1 MHIAMSEQK
10 KGLPKPHKNLIHFAA
25 FGFGSGL
32 APKAPGTFGTVAG
45 MVIYL
50 LLLQDLSLV
59 SYLAML
65 LATTVLGIYL
75 CHKTALDLK
84 VHDHPGIVWD
94 EFVGYW
100 ITMLM
105 APPGLV
111 WLLLGFVFFR
121 FFDIVKPWPIS
132 WLDRQVGGGF
142 GIMVDD
148 ILAGFFAL
156 AALQLTAYWLPTL
169 SV

>member
-1 MHIAMSEQK
+1 
-10 KGLPKPHKNLIHFAA
+10 
-25 FGFGSGL
+25 
-32 APKAPGTFGTVAG
+32 
-45 MVIYL
+45 
-50 LLLQDLSLV
+50 
-59 SYLAML
+59 
-65 LATTVLGIYL
+65 
-75 CHKTALDLK
+75 
-84 VHDHPGIVWD
+84 
-94 EFVGYW
+94 
-100 ITMLM
+100 MLM

-111 WLLLGFVFFR
+111 WLLVGFVFFR
-121 FFDIVKPWPIS
+121 LFDIVKPWPIS